1 MSGAQQRGRPRR
13 NLIRIGAIC
22 LSPGC
27 LPTPAFAQRRKG
39 SRTPL
44 VHHTEQTAKERAASR
59 LLLLPPLPLGR
70 DWREICSW
78 PALKLALAQVK
89 DSENDPRV
97 VLLLVMQAARWALL
111 GTALAEC
118 LMSTPRSYA
127 FAPAGRGGTPAAVGV
142 PMRNSRKSPCA
153 RPCGVLALRAAALR
167 AAAAPYAAYRESM
180 PDGAWTEHEP
190 LIDVRSASQ
199 FERRH
204 LRWATSIPL
213 EELQRRMFELPPPY
227 ESSVSLYGSQADMQA
242 ASILLEK
249 YGWNVTRL
257 VDCSRASEEREEEGI
272 LSRPVWRPS
281 AFLEEVL
288 TMPQVRQWAHASPS
302 GDSSASTDGVRHALD
317 IGCGAGRDMVLM
329 ARLLGT
335 SWKVTGFDN
344 DAGAR
349 ERAEALAQLEAVSKQ
364 IQTVDVNL
372 RKERFSQSAHLV
384 HGCRFLDRRLL
395 PKIRDEI
402 LEPNGL
408 FIWSTFLQGN
418 PRVRNGRSLEPGE
431 LRRLFV
437 DDLPSHES
445 FQVFTSSQQ
454 RYCIFICTCAR
465 RARVSSCVP

>member
-1 MSGAQQRGRPRR
+1 MTSGAKRS
-13 NLIRIGAIC
+13 LRIMH
-22 LSPGC
+22 S
-27 LPTPAFAQRRKG
+27 
-39 SRTPL
+39 
-44 VHHTEQTAKERAASR
+44 AA
-59 LLLLPPLPLGR
+59 L
-70 DWREICSW
+70 
-78 PALKLALAQVK
+78 
-89 DSENDPRV
+89 
-97 VLLLVMQAARWALL
+97 WALL

-118 LMSTPRSYA
+118 LTSKPPSCA
-127 FAPAGRGGTPAAVGV
+127 FFPTGRGWTLVAAGV
-142 PMRNSRKSPCA
+142 PTRSESLCT
-153 RPCGVLALRAAALR
+153 RPYGVLALRAAA
-167 AAAAPYAAYRESM
+167 PYAAYRGSM

-199 FERRH
+199 FERGH

-213 EELQRRMFELPPPY
+213 EELQSRMFELPPPY
-227 ESSVSLYGSQADMQA
+227 ESSVSLYGSQTDLQA

-249 YGWNVTRL
+249 YGWSVTRL
-257 VDCSRASEEREEEGI
+257 VDCHRASKEKEEEGTQ
-272 LSRPVWRPS
+272 SRPVWRPS
-281 AFLEEVL
+281 TFLEEVL
-288 TMPQVRQWAHASPS
+288 TMPQVQQWAHASPS

-349 ERAEALAQLEAVSKQ
+349 ERAEALAQLEGVSKQ
-364 IQTVDVNL
+364 IQTVDINL
-372 RKERFSQSAHLV
+372 RKECFSQSAHLV

-395 PKIRDEI
+395 PRIRDEI

-445 FQVFTSSQQ
+445 FQVFM
-454 RYCIFICTCAR
+454 CTCSR
-465 RARVSSCVP
+465 RARVSSCVRVIRI